1 MNAFPDRP
9 SFPRAQPPL
18 RRAGV
23 PSLIGVLAAGLLAA
37 GAARADAFRCGT
49 RLVVEGT
56 TRGEV
61 LARCGEPSDVERRSV
76 LRRPTFWRHGRPYYL
91 SDDVVEV
98 PVELWTYNLGPNK
111 LMRRLRL
118 EDGTVV
124 EIETLGYGYHPGS
137 PPPSRSR

>member
-1 MNAFPDRP
+1 MNGIPAPSSPSRTRP
-9 SFPRAQPPL
+9 SARGACALALLLAP
-18 RRAGV
+18 
-23 PSLIGVLAAGLLAA
+23 LAAGT
-37 GAARADAFRCGT
+37 ARADAFRCGT

-61 LARCGEPSDVERRSV
+61 LARCGEPSDVERSSV
-76 LRRPTFWRHGRPYYL
+76 LRRPTVWRHGRPYFL

-118 EDGTVV
+118 EDGAVV

>member
-1 MNAFPDRP
+1 MTGIKAT
-9 SFPRAQPPL
+9 PPPPCARHAHRGAAAL
-18 RRAGV
+18 LLVA
-23 PSLIGVLAAGLLAA
+23 VLAAKAA
-37 GAARADAFRCGT
+37 QADSFRCGT

-61 LARCGEPSDVERRSV
+61 LARCGEPADVERRSV
-76 LRRPTFWRHGRPYYL
+76 LRRPTFWRHGRPYHL

-124 EIETLGYGYHPGS
+124 GIETLGYGYHPGS
-137 PPPSRSR
+137 PPPPSRSR